1 MKKVAITQ
9 DLCRMVELMLKGGA
23 QQKEVGE
30 RLGISKATVSRIKT
44 AGYDAE
50 QYRKNTT
57 ERVEKENL
65 AEETVS
71 IPLAPGKV
79 LRVDQNADGIT
90 VTEMEE
96 EQVPGQLCMDLQT
109 AEEQKPEMSDQT
121 KLMRF
126 LAGQIDKIDTRLRS
140 LEAREQTTN
149 MSILLKS
156 DAITTGMDKLID
168 YLAQI
173 LRKMDG

>member
-50 QYRKNTT
+50 KYRKNTT
-57 ERVEKENL
+57 ERVEKENQ

-71 IPLAPGKV
+71 IPLVPGKV
-79 LRVDQNADGIT
+79 LRVDQNANGIT

-96 EQVPGQLCMDLQT
+96 EQVPGQICMELQP
-109 AEEQKPEMSDQT
+109 AEEQKPAEEPDAEDLQT
-121 KLMRF
+121 KMMRF
-126 LAGQIDKIDTRLRS
+126 LGGKFGGVEKTEGLIVEKLDKI
-140 LEAREQTTN
+140 
-149 MSILLKS
+149 
-156 DAITTGMDKLID
+156 ID
-168 YLAQI
+168 YMAQI

>member
-65 AEETVS
+65 ADKATEEIQFPLKVEHVTVEDGGVEIVCRQPEKQVS
-71 IPLAPGKV
+71 GQIRMEIPEKPL
-79 LRVDQNADGIT
+79 
-90 VTEMEE
+90 E
-96 EQVPGQLCMDLQT
+96 
-109 AEEQKPEMSDQT
+109 AEKPEMSEQT
-121 KLMRF
+121 KMMRF
-126 LAGQIDKIDTRLRS
+126 IAGQVDRVVKALG
-140 LEAREQTTN
+140 EV
-149 MSILLKS
+149 
-156 DAITTGMDKLID
+156 
-168 YLAQI
+168 LAAV
-173 LRKMDG
+173 KES

>member
-57 ERVEKENL
+57 ERVEKENQTE
-65 AEETVS
+65 ATEEEKQIQGIRYPLTVE
-71 IPLAPGKV
+71 KV
-79 LRVDQNADGIT
+79 EMSEGGVS
-90 VTEMEE
+90 VTARQAE
-96 EQVPGQLCMDLQT
+96 EQVPGQMKMELPP

-126 LAGQIDKIDTRLRS
+126 QAGQADKIIGQMMVNVDALLMKLDRLNDTLS
-140 LEAREQTTN
+140 
-149 MSILLKS
+149 M
-156 DAITTGMDKLID
+156 
-168 YLAQI
+168 I

>member
-57 ERVEKENL
+57 ERVEKENQ
-65 AEETVS
+65 AEATEEEKQIQGIRYPLTVE
-71 IPLAPGKV
+71 KV
-79 LRVDQNADGIT
+79 EMSEGGVS
-90 VTEMEE
+90 VTARQAE
-96 EQVPGQLCMDLQT
+96 EQVLGQICMNLQP
-109 AEEQKPEMSDQT
+109 AEEQTPEMSDQT

-126 LAGQIDKIDTRLRS
+126 QAGQADKIIGQMMVNVDALLMKMDWLNDTLS
-140 LEAREQTTN
+140 
-149 MSILLKS
+149 M
-156 DAITTGMDKLID
+156 
-168 YLAQI
+168 I

>member
-1 MKKVAITQ
+1 MKKIAITQ

-44 AGYDAE
+44 AGYDAK

-57 ERVEKENL
+57 ERVEKENQ
-65 AEETVS
+65 AEEQII
-71 IPLAPGKV
+71 IPIKPGKV
-79 LRVDQNADGIT
+79 IRVDQKPDEIT

-96 EQVPGQLCMDLQT
+96 EQVPGQICMDLHP
-109 AEEQKPEMSDQT
+109 AEEQKPEMSDQK

-126 LAGQIDKIDTRLRS
+126 LAGKFGDEYELISACMGSLTHHLVKI
-140 LEAREQTTN
+140 E
-149 MSILLKS
+149 
-156 DAITTGMDKLID
+156 D

>member
-57 ERVEKENL
+57 ERVEKENQ
-65 AEETVS
+65 AEVS
-71 IPLAPGKV
+71 IPLVPGKV
-79 LRVDQNADGIT
+79 LRVDQNANGIT

-96 EQVPGQLCMDLQT
+96 EQVPGQICMDLQP
-109 AEEQKPEMSDQT
+109 AEEQKPEQTADPTAEDLQT
-121 KLMRF
+121 KMMRF
-126 LAGQIDKIDTRLRS
+126 LAGKFNGVDTTVQVTQA
-140 LEAREQTTN
+140 E
-149 MSILLKS
+149 ILLHIGK
-156 DAITTGMDKLID
+156 IED

>member
-23 QQKEVGE
+23 KQKEVGE

-44 AGYDAE
+44 AGYDLE
-50 QYRKNTT
+50 QYKTNTEFRQIM
-57 ERVEKENL
+57 ERQQKAENELEKFERDEKEL
-65 AEETVS
+65 QQAK
-71 IPLAPGKV
+71 A
-79 LRVDQNADGIT
+79 A
-90 VTEMEE
+90 E
-96 EQVPGQLCMDLQT
+96 EQVPGQICMDLQP

-126 LAGQIDKIDTRLRS
+126 LAGKFNEVDTTVQVTQA
-140 LEAREQTTN
+140 E
-149 MSILLKS
+149 ILLRIGK
-156 DAITTGMDKLID
+156 IED

-173 LRKMDG
+173 LRKLDG

>member
-57 ERVEKENL
+57 ERVEKENK
-65 AEETVS
+65 AEVS
-71 IPLAPGKV
+71 IPLEPGKV
-79 LRVDQNADGIT
+79 LRVDQNANGIT

-96 EQVPGQLCMDLQT
+96 EQAPGQICMELQPAEEQQKPAEEPDAEDLQT
-109 AEEQKPEMSDQT
+109 KM
-121 KLMRF
+121 MRF
-126 LAGQIDKIDTRLRS
+126 LGGKFGGVEKAEGLIVEKLDKI
-140 LEAREQTTN
+140 
-149 MSILLKS
+149 
-156 DAITTGMDKLID
+156 ID

-173 LRKMDG
+173 LRKLDG

>member
-65 AEETVS
+65 AEMTEEEKQILGIKYPLTVERVETSEGGVS
-71 IPLAPGKV
+71 
-79 LRVDQNADGIT
+79 
-90 VTEMEE
+90 VTARQAE
-96 EQVPGQLCMDLQT
+96 EQVEGQMEMELPLPVTITAEDLQV
-109 AEEQKPEMSDQT
+109 

-126 LAGQIDKIDTRLRS
+126 QAAQVEKVLAKLEKINDNLC
-140 LEAREQTTN
+140 
-149 MSILLKS
+149 
-156 DAITTGMDKLID
+156 
-168 YLAQI
+168 QI

>member
-23 QQKEVGE
+23 QQKEVGQ

-57 ERVEKENL
+57 ERVEKENQ
-65 AEETVS
+65 AEVS
-71 IPLAPGKV
+71 IPLVPGKV
-79 LRVDQNADGIT
+79 LRVDQNANGIT

-96 EQVPGQLCMDLQT
+96 EQVPGQICMDLQP

-126 LAGQIDKIDTRLRS
+126 LAGKTEELKDNTKMCAADIGVMLAKI
-140 LEAREQTTN
+140 E
-149 MSILLKS
+149 
-156 DAITTGMDKLID
+156 D

-173 LRKMDG
+173 LRKLDG

>member
-57 ERVEKENL
+57 ERVEKENQ
-65 AEETVS
+65 AEEQII
-71 IPLAPGKV
+71 IPIKPGKV
-79 LRVDQNADGIT
+79 IRVDQKPDEIT

-96 EQVPGQLCMDLQT
+96 EQVPGQICMDLQP

-126 LAGQIDKIDTRLRS
+126 LAGKFGDEYELISACMGSLTHHLVKI
-140 LEAREQTTN
+140 E
-149 MSILLKS
+149 
-156 DAITTGMDKLID
+156 D

>member
-23 QQKEVGE
+23 KQKEVGA

-57 ERVEKENL
+57 ERVEKENQ
-65 AEETVS
+65 AEVS
-71 IPLAPGKV
+71 IPLVPGKV
-79 LRVDQNADGIT
+79 LRVDQNANGIT

-96 EQVPGQLCMDLQT
+96 EQVPGQICMDLQP
-109 AEEQKPEMSDQT
+109 AEEQKPAEEPDAEDLQT
-121 KLMRF
+121 KMMRF
-126 LAGQIDKIDTRLRS
+126 LGGKFGGVEKAEGLIVEKLDKI
-140 LEAREQTTN
+140 
-149 MSILLKS
+149 
-156 DAITTGMDKLID
+156 ID

-173 LRKMDG
+173 MRKMDG

>member
-65 AEETVS
+65 AEGEPVEEQ
-71 IPLAPGKV
+71 A
-79 LRVDQNADGIT
+79 
-90 VTEMEE
+90 E
-96 EQVPGQLCMDLQT
+96 EQVPGQMKMELPLPVTMD
-109 AEEQKPEMSDQT
+109 AEDLQT

-126 LAGQIDKIDTRLRS
+126 QAGQVEKVLAKLEKINDNLC
-140 LEAREQTTN
+140 
-149 MSILLKS
+149 
-156 DAITTGMDKLID
+156 
-168 YLAQI
+168 QI

>member
-23 QQKEVGE
+23 QQKEVGQ

-57 ERVEKENL
+57 ERVEKENQ
-65 AEETVS
+65 AEVS
-71 IPLAPGKV
+71 IPLVPGKV
-79 LRVDQNADGIT
+79 LRVDQNANGIT

-96 EQVPGQLCMDLQT
+96 EQVPGQICMDLQP
-109 AEEQKPEMSDQT
+109 AEEQKPAEEHDAEDLQT
-121 KLMRF
+121 KMMRF
-126 LAGQIDKIDTRLRS
+126 LGGKFGGVEKAEGLIVEKLDKI
-140 LEAREQTTN
+140 
-149 MSILLKS
+149 
-156 DAITTGMDKLID
+156 ID

-173 LRKMDG
+173 MRKMDG

>member
-23 QQKEVGE
+23 QQKEVGK

-57 ERVEKENL
+57 ERVEKENQ
-65 AEETVS
+65 AEEQII
-71 IPLAPGKV
+71 IPIKPGKV
-79 LRVDQNADGIT
+79 IRVDQKPDEIT

-96 EQVPGQLCMDLQT
+96 EQVPGQICMDLQP
-109 AEEQKPEMSDQT
+109 AEEQKPEMSDQK

-126 LAGQIDKIDTRLRS
+126 LAGKFGDEYELISACMGSLTHHMVKI
-140 LEAREQTTN
+140 E
-149 MSILLKS
+149 
-156 DAITTGMDKLID
+156 D

>member
-30 RLGISKATVSRIKT
+30 RLGISKTTVSRIKT

-57 ERVEKENL
+57 ERVEKENQ
-65 AEETVS
+65 AEEEEK
-71 IPLAPGKV
+71 IRFPLKVEKVEETEDGISVVARQAEEQAPG
-79 LRVDQNADGIT
+79 QI
-90 VTEMEE
+90 
-96 EQVPGQLCMDLQT
+96 CMDLQP
-109 AEEQKPEMSDQT
+109 AEEQKPEPLPVPTAEDLQT
-121 KLMRF
+121 KMMRF
-126 LAGQIDKIDTRLRS
+126 LGGKFNVVDTTVQVTQA
-140 LEAREQTTN
+140 E
-149 MSILLKS
+149 ILLHIGK
-156 DAITTGMDKLID
+156 IED

>member
-57 ERVEKENL
+57 ERVEKENQ

-71 IPLAPGKV
+71 IPLAPGKM
-79 LRVDQNADGIT
+79 LRVDQNAD
-90 VTEMEE
+90 
-96 EQVPGQLCMDLQT
+96 
-109 AEEQKPEMSDQT
+109 
-121 KLMRF
+121 
-126 LAGQIDKIDTRLRS
+126 
-140 LEAREQTTN
+140 
-149 MSILLKS
+149 
-156 DAITTGMDKLID
+156 
-168 YLAQI
+168 
-173 LRKMDG
+173 

>member
-30 RLGISKATVSRIKT
+30 RLSISKATVSRIKT

-57 ERVEKENL
+57 ERVEKENQ
-65 AEETVS
+65 AEEEEKIRFPLTVE
-71 IPLAPGKV
+71 KV
-79 LRVDQNADGIT
+79 ETTEDGIS
-90 VTEMEE
+90 VVARQAE
-96 EQVPGQLCMDLQT
+96 EQVPGQICMNLQP

-121 KLMRF
+121 KMMRF
-126 LAGQIDKIDTRLRS
+126 QASQADKIIGQMMVNVDALLMKLDRLNDTLS
-140 LEAREQTTN
+140 
-149 MSILLKS
+149 M
-156 DAITTGMDKLID
+156 
-168 YLAQI
+168 I

>member
-44 AGYDAE
+44 AGYDSE

-57 ERVEKENL
+57 ERVEKENQ
-65 AEETVS
+65 AEVS
-71 IPLAPGKV
+71 IPLVPGKV
-79 LRVDQNADGIT
+79 LRVDQNANGIT

-96 EQVPGQLCMDLQT
+96 EQVPGQICMDLHP
-109 AEEQKPEMSDQT
+109 AEEQKPEMSDQK

-126 LAGQIDKIDTRLRS
+126 LAGKFGDEYELISACMGSLTHHLVKI
-140 LEAREQTTN
+140 E
-149 MSILLKS
+149 
-156 DAITTGMDKLID
+156 D

>member
-57 ERVEKENL
+57 ERVEKENQ
-65 AEETVS
+65 AEEEEK
-71 IPLAPGKV
+71 IRFPLKV
-79 LRVDQNADGIT
+79 EKVETTEDGIS
-90 VTEMEE
+90 VVARQAE
-96 EQVPGQLCMDLQT
+96 EQVPGQICMNLQP

-126 LAGQIDKIDTRLRS
+126 LAGKFGDEYELISACMGSLTHHLVKI
-140 LEAREQTTN
+140 E
-149 MSILLKS
+149 
-156 DAITTGMDKLID
+156 D

>member
-23 QQKEVGE
+23 QQKEVGQ

-57 ERVEKENL
+57 ERVEKENM
-65 AEETVS
+65 AEVS
-71 IPLAPGKV
+71 IPLVPGKV
-79 LRVDQNADGIT
+79 LRVDQNANGIT

-96 EQVPGQLCMDLQT
+96 EQVPGQICMNLQP
-109 AEEQKPEMSDQT
+109 AEEQKPEMSDHT

-126 LAGQIDKIDTRLRS
+126 LAGKTEELKDNTKMCAADIGVMLAKI
-140 LEAREQTTN
+140 E
-149 MSILLKS
+149 
-156 DAITTGMDKLID
+156 D

>member
-96 EQVPGQLCMDLQT
+96 EQVPGQICMDLQP
-109 AEEQKPEMSDQT
+109 AEEQKPAEEHDAEDLQT
-121 KLMRF
+121 KMMRF
-126 LAGQIDKIDTRLRS
+126 LGGKFGGVEKAEGLIVEKLDKI
-140 LEAREQTTN
+140 
-149 MSILLKS
+149 
-156 DAITTGMDKLID
+156 ID

-173 LRKMDG
+173 MRKMDG

>member
-57 ERVEKENL
+57 ERVEKENIAEL
-65 AEETVS
+65 TEEEKQILGIRYPLKVEKVEMSEGGVSVTARQAEE
-71 IPLAPGKV
+71 
-79 LRVDQNADGIT
+79 RVEGQM
-90 VTEMEE
+90 EMELPLPVTITE
-96 EQVPGQLCMDLQT
+96 EDLQV
-109 AEEQKPEMSDQT
+109 

-126 LAGQIDKIDTRLRS
+126 QAAQVEKILAKLEKINDNLC
-140 LEAREQTTN
+140 
-149 MSILLKS
+149 
-156 DAITTGMDKLID
+156 
-168 YLAQI
+168 QI
-173 LRKMDG
+173 LRKADG

>member
-57 ERVEKENL
+57 ERVEKENQ
-65 AEETVS
+65 AEVS
-71 IPLAPGKV
+71 IPLVPGKV
-79 LRVDQNADGIT
+79 LRVDQNANGIT

-96 EQVPGQLCMDLQT
+96 EQVPGQICMDLQP

-126 LAGQIDKIDTRLRS
+126 LAGKTEELKDNTKMCAADIGVMLAKI
-140 LEAREQTTN
+140 E
-149 MSILLKS
+149 
-156 DAITTGMDKLID
+156 D

>member
-23 QQKEVGE
+23 KQKEVGA

-57 ERVEKENL
+57 ERVEKENQ
-65 AEETVS
+65 AEVS
-71 IPLAPGKV
+71 IPLVPGKV
-79 LRVDQNADGIT
+79 LRVDQNANGIT

-96 EQVPGQLCMDLQT
+96 EQVPGQICMDLQP
-109 AEEQKPEMSDQT
+109 AEEQKPAEEHDAEDLQT
-121 KLMRF
+121 KMMRF
-126 LAGQIDKIDTRLRS
+126 LGGKFGGVEKAEGLIVEKLDKI
-140 LEAREQTTN
+140 
-149 MSILLKS
+149 
-156 DAITTGMDKLID
+156 ID

-173 LRKMDG
+173 MRKMDG

>member
-30 RLGISKATVSRIKT
+30 RLGVSKTTVSRIKT

-57 ERVEKENL
+57 ERVEKENMAEL
-65 AEETVS
+65 TEEEKQILGIRYPLTVEKVEMSEGGVSVTARQAEE
-71 IPLAPGKV
+71 
-79 LRVDQNADGIT
+79 RVEGQM
-90 VTEMEE
+90 EMELPLPVTITAE
-96 EQVPGQLCMDLQT
+96 DLQV
-109 AEEQKPEMSDQT
+109 

-126 LAGQIDKIDTRLRS
+126 QAAQVEKILAKLEKINDNLC
-140 LEAREQTTN
+140 
-149 MSILLKS
+149 
-156 DAITTGMDKLID
+156 
-168 YLAQI
+168 QI
-173 LRKMDG
+173 LRKADG

>member
-57 ERVEKENL
+57 ERVEKENQ
-65 AEETVS
+65 AEVSS
-71 IPLAPGKV
+71 IPVTIPMNPPGKV
-79 LRVDQNADGIT
+79 ILRIDDIDKEIQ
-90 VTEMEE
+90 VTEIPEG
-96 EQVPGQLCMDLQT
+96 QVPGQICMDMQP

-126 LAGQIDKIDTRLRS
+126 QAGQADKIIGQMMVNVDALLMKLDRLNDTLS
-140 LEAREQTTN
+140 
-149 MSILLKS
+149 M
-156 DAITTGMDKLID
+156 
-168 YLAQI
+168 I

>member
-57 ERVEKENL
+57 ERVEKENQ
-65 AEETVS
+65 AEVS
-71 IPLAPGKV
+71 IPLVPGKV
-79 LRVDQNADGIT
+79 LRVDQNANGIT

-96 EQVPGQLCMDLQT
+96 EQVPGQICMDLQQ
-109 AEEQKPEMSDQT
+109 AEEQKPEMREQT

-126 LAGQIDKIDTRLRS
+126 LAGKFGDEYELISACMGSLTHHLVKI
-140 LEAREQTTN
+140 E
-149 MSILLKS
+149 
-156 DAITTGMDKLID
+156 D

>member
-1 MKKVAITQ
+1 MNKVAITQ

-65 AEETVS
+65 ADKAAEG
-71 IPLAPGKV
+71 IQFPLKV
-79 LRVDQNADGIT
+79 EHVIVEDGGVEI
-90 VTEMEE
+90 VCRRPE
-96 EQVPGQLCMDLQT
+96 EQVPGQISMDLQP
-109 AEEQKPEMSDQT
+109 AEEQKAEMSDQVKMMRFQAAQVEKITT
-121 KLMRF
+121 KL
-126 LAGQIDKIDTRLRS
+126 DKV
-140 LEAREQTTN
+140 
-149 MSILLKS
+149 
-156 DAITTGMDKLID
+156 ID
-168 YLAQI
+168 YMAQI
-173 LRKMDG
+173 LRKLDG

>member
-57 ERVEKENL
+57 ERVEKENMAEL
-65 AEETVS
+65 TEEEKQILGIRYPLTVEKVEMSEGGVSVTARQAEE
-71 IPLAPGKV
+71 
-79 LRVDQNADGIT
+79 RVEGQM
-90 VTEMEE
+90 EMELPL
-96 EQVPGQLCMDLQT
+96 PGTITAEDLQV
-109 AEEQKPEMSDQT
+109 

-126 LAGQIDKIDTRLRS
+126 QAAQVEKILAKLEKINDNLC
-140 LEAREQTTN
+140 
-149 MSILLKS
+149 
-156 DAITTGMDKLID
+156 
-168 YLAQI
+168 QI
-173 LRKMDG
+173 LRKADG